1 MKKQITRALALFIT
15 GIIIGASQLASAQ
28 TADHVVIDVPF
39 TFTAGERQLPA
50 GRYTLRRVRPDSAA
64 LFIRSEDGGESA
76 VVLTGAAAGASRQTK
91 LTFRQYGDQ
100 YFLAGAWA
108 GGAAGGR
115 ELPESRRERELRRE
129 LSKTGGA
136 VKTVAI
142 NIK

>member
-1 MKKQITRALALFIT
+1 MKKQITRALALFIA

-28 TADHVVIDVPF
+28 TADHVVVDVPF
-39 TFTAGERQLPA
+39 AFTAGERQFPA
-50 GRYTLRRVRPDSAA
+50 GRYSLRRVRPDSSA

-76 VVLTGAAAGASRQTK
+76 VVLTSASAGGTRQPK

-115 ELPESRRERELRRE
+115 ELPESKRERELRRE
-129 LSKTGGA
+129 LAKAGGTA
-136 VKTVAI
+136 KTVAI
-142 NIK
+142 NVR